1 MNVLLQDI
9 HYALRSVAKRPLY
22 AVISVLVFALAM
34 GANTTV
40 FSIFSAFLLRPMPF
54 PDDERLVMV
63 YNTYPNMGLENAGVS
78 IPDYLDRREQA
89 GSLENLAIYTFMDGM
104 HTVGTEGDAQTEQIL
119 RASPSLF
126 DVLGVAP
133 LLGRTFTESDA
144 EPGNDKVLVLSH
156 ALWNSR
162 FGADPGIVGRD
173 VRVDGEPF
181 RVVGVMPEGF
191 GFPSNVAAWRPFA
204 FTPAQTSDEERGMEF
219 SMSIGRLRP
228 GATIEGL
235 NAELDT
241 IVRRVADR
249 MPQRA
254 EFMRTTAFTGRAQPL
269 REQVV
274 GDLEQMLV
282 LLQGVVLAVLLIAC
296 ANVANLQL
304 ARTTARRREL
314 SVRAALGAS
323 QPRLATLVIVESLVL
338 ALMGAGAGLLLGQG
352 GIALVRA
359 LGLDRA
365 AQGFE
370 LTLDARVLAFTA
382 ATAVLAALASA
393 FFPVLSLMRADLAA
407 VIQHGGR
414 LGGGQRVSQPF
425 RNGLVVAQ
433 VALSVALLVGAG
445 LLAKSFYEVQ
455 REDTGFSSESV
466 WTGRL
471 ALPRARYD
479 DTSGPQL
486 IERALEELQAL
497 PGVVS
502 AGYTTSL
509 PFGGGGS
516 ATGNIV
522 VDGYEPPDGQAPP
535 HVFQRII
542 SEGFLSALG
551 IPVVAG
557 RNFAADE
564 SEPVVIVDEIMA
576 SKYWPDGNVLG
587 QRVRLDFGPD
597 SPWYTVVG
605 VVPTVKYASLT
616 EAPSKETVYW
626 HYRQAPP
633 DRGAFV
639 LRSALPPD
647 QLTRVAGDVIAK
659 LDPDLSLFDVK
670 SMQTRITESLGPQR
684 TPMILTLV
692 FAAIAFTLAVVGI
705 YGVLTWAATQR
716 FGEIGV
722 RMAIG
727 AERND
732 IVRMLLGHGA
742 RLIGMGLVGGIA
754 GAVALGRL
762 MSSQIYNVSYV
773 DPTIYAVA
781 ITGLAA
787 TALLATWLPARRASR
802 IDPIRALRDE

>member
-9 HYALRSVAKRPLY
+9 HYALRSIAKRPLY
-22 AVISVLVFALAM
+22 AVITVLVFALAM

-63 YNTYPNMGLENAGVS
+63 YNTYPNMGLDNAGVS

-89 GSLENLAIYTFMDGM
+89 GSLEDLAIYTFMDGM
-104 HTVGTEGDAQTEQIL
+104 HTVGTEGGAQTEQIL

-133 LLGRTFTESDA
+133 LLGRTFTENDA

-162 FGADPGIVGRD
+162 FAADPGIVGRD

-191 GFPSNVAAWRPFA
+191 AFPSNTAAWRPFA

-219 SMSIGRLRP
+219 SMSIGRLRA
-228 GATIEGL
+228 GASIEGL

-254 EFMRTTAFTGRAQPL
+254 EFMRTTGFTGRAQPL

-274 GDLEQMLV
+274 GDLEQILV
-282 LLQGVVLAVLLIAC
+282 LLQAVVLAVLLIAC

-323 QPRLATLVIVESLVL
+323 QPRLATLVVVESLVL
-338 ALMGAGAGLLLGQG
+338 ALMGAGAGLVLGQG

-370 LTLDARVLAFTA
+370 LVLDARVLAFTA

-455 REDTGFSSESV
+455 RQDTGFSSESV

-486 IERALEELQAL
+486 IERALEELRAL
-497 PGVVS
+497 PGVAS

-509 PFGGGGS
+509 PFGGGGQ

-522 VDGYEPPDGQAPP
+522 VDGYQPPAGQPPP
-535 HVFQRII
+535 HVYQRII
-542 SEGFLSALG
+542 SEGFLTSLG
-551 IPVVAG
+551 IPIVMG
-557 RNFAADE
+557 RSFAANE

-576 SKYWPDGNVLG
+576 SKYWPDGNALG

-616 EAPSKETVYW
+616 EAPSKESVYW

-639 LRSALPPD
+639 LRSTLPPE
-647 QLTRVAGDVIAK
+647 QLTRVAGEVITR

-670 SMQTRITESLGPQR
+670 SMETRITESLGPQR

-692 FAAIAFTLAVVGI
+692 FAAIAFALAVVGI

-727 AERND
+727 AQRND

-742 RLIGMGLVGGIA
+742 RLIGIGLVCGTA
-754 GAVALGRL
+754 GAIALGRV

-773 DPTIYAVA
+773 DPAVYGVA

-802 IDPIRALRDE
+802 IDPIRALRDD